1 MTVNL
6 GLGAGWEKANPSNLR
21 KENPK
26 THPHKT
32 RVGHPKGKKETPRPR
47 FQKTE
52 PGAPFVFLNALVFGM
67 VGSSSRRRR
76 QAWIFWLRQL
86 GCRMGDLVVGLG
98 WALKREQGSRT
109 PKGRNYLGGGVFV
122 LV

>member
-6 GLGAGWEKANPSNLR
+6 GLGAGWEKANPSNSR

-26 THPHKT
+26 TQVPENGTWGTLRVFECFGVWDGWLEQPQEAAGLDFLAAAAGLPH
-32 RVGHPKGKKETPRPR
+32 
-47 FQKTE
+47 
-52 PGAPFVFLNALVFGM
+52 
-67 VGSSSRRRR
+67 
-76 QAWIFWLRQL
+76 
-86 GCRMGDLVVGLG
+86 GDLVVGLG